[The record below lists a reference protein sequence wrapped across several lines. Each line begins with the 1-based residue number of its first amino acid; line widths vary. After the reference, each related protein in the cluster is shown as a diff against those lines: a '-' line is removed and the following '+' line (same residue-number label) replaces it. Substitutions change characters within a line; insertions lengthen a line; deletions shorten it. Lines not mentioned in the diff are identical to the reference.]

1 MDVLDKI
8 NDSEMILIGI
18 GNEVS
23 FLDKVNYSQKYTK
36 KEWCNIVSSLT
47 EFRKKEIIDFYNKL
61 AKILEKKNYF
71 IVTTNVD
78 GLIYESELNPL
89 RIVAPCGN
97 VNRLQCACGGE
108 IGLIDSK
115 KDFFET
121 NEYKCERCNM
131 EFEPNIYN
139 PEYYNEEGYLKQWN
153 LYNKWLQGTLNKNLL
168 VLEMGCD
175 FSMLSIIRM
184 PFEKIVLINQKAY
197 YFRINN
203 KFPQITAELKE
214 RMNSFECSCFD
225 FVNDIIK
232 E

>member
-1 MDVLDKI
+1 MNVLDKI

-23 FLDKVNYSQKYTK
+23 FLDKVNYSKKYTK
-36 KEWCNIVSSLT
+36 NEWKNIVTSLS

-61 AKILEKKNYF
+61 AKILDKKNYF

-78 GLIYESELNPL
+78 GLIYESELNPV

-97 VNRLQCACGGE
+97 VNRLQCACEGE
-108 IGLIDSK
+108 IGLIDSIN
-115 KDFFET
+115 DFFDS
-121 NEYKCERCNM
+121 NEYKCERCNK
-131 EFEPNIYN
+131 EFEPNVYN

-153 LYNKWLQGTLNKNLL
+153 LYNKWLQGTLNKKLL

-214 RMNSFECSCFD
+214 RMNSYESSCFD
-225 FVNDIIK
+225 FVNEIIK